1 MTSTSF
7 VLLLSASGVAA
18 FTAPSHLLSASGVA
32 KRPLTVTSATS
43 GSYPTVNGWTADPD
57 AFAYGLPG
65 ALDPVG
71 EFDPAGFLT
80 NDDGSVKTLS
90 ETKSKCPAASAACRL
105 PSSLLANNF
114 MSIVQCCVR
123 RR

>member
-1 MTSTSF
+1 MKPRGTSF
-7 VLLLSASGVAA
+7 VLLLSASGAAA
-18 FTAPSHLLSASGVA
+18 FTAPAFA
-32 KRPLTVTSATS
+32 KRSLIVTSAKS
-43 GSYPTVNGWTADPD
+43 GSYPTINGWTADPD

-90 ETKSKCPAASAACRL
+90 ETKSKCPAASASYPL
-105 PSSLLANNF
+105 PSSLLANHF
-114 MSIVQCCVR
+114 MSVVQCCVR